1 MSDVKEYTRMMLE
14 AAVEMW
20 GEERAEEMRAHVESV
35 SKAVWVVGNT
45 QLDPATEPVTR
56 FIHRRDE

>member
-1 MSDVKEYTRMMLE
+1 MMLE